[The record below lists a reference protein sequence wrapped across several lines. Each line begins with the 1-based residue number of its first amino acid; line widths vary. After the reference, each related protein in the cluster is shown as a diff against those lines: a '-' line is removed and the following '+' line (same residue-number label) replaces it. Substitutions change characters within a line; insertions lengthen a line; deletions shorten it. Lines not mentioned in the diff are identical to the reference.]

1 MQSLDGRSDA
11 ASEMFDTPCLGD
23 GKEGERDEW
32 EGRTRGKLKIQ
43 QTEGERPLG
52 KAGPCIIEEGDW

>member
-43 QTEGERPLG
+43 QTEG
-52 KAGPCIIEEGDW
+52 

>member
-1 MQSLDGRSDA
+1 MQSFHGRSDA

-23 GKEGERDEW
+23 GKKGERDEW

-43 QTEGERPLG
+43 QTEG
-52 KAGPCIIEEGDW
+52 